1 MKKAKLLATLAAA
14 AVLAVGGG
22 VIAGC
27 SDGHTHTY
35 STGDD
40 WGKDATSHWHYATC
54 DDLKEG
60 DKD

>member
-40 WGKDATSHWHYATC
+40 
-54 DDLKEG
+54 
-60 DKD
+60 